1 MGISFAKNEY
11 ICPGFSYPDTFDVV
25 INLQNKFQRSVG
37 ISVMLT
43 TQTQYWGKG
52 LVSKNLKSN
61 VLEWLICDQ
70 ILGQLDG
77 EFLDLGFSS

>member
-1 MGISFAKNEY
+1 M
-11 ICPGFSYPDTFDVV
+11 
-25 INLQNKFQRSVG
+25 
-37 ISVMLT
+37 MLT

-77 EFLDLGFSS
+77 EFLGFRVQLLELCLFPLEPWCLPNEQPDA